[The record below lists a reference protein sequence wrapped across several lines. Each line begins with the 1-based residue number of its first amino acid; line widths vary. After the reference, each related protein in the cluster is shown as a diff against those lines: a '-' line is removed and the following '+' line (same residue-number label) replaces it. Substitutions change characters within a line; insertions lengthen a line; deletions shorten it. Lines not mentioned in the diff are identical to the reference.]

1 MLRMKVAQALKS
13 GQAGQA
19 VDLRG
24 WVRTRRDS
32 KQAFSFVELNDGSCL
47 ANLQIVIDAN
57 VPGYAESIKQVTTGA
72 SIAVEGEIKDSPAKG
87 QRIEVHAK
95 TLRVLGE
102 ADPLKYPLQK
112 KGHSMEFL
120 RKMRTCV
127 REPTRS
133 ERSRAFATRPRR
145 RFISSFS
152 RAGLSTSSHRSSQ
165 PATVKVP
172 DKCFK

>member
-13 GQAGQA
+13 GQAGQT
-19 VDLRG
+19 VDVRG

-32 KQAFSFVELNDGSCL
+32 KQAFSFVELNDGSCM
-47 ANLQIVIDAN
+47 ANLQIVIDGS
-57 VPGYAESIKQVTTGA
+57 VPGYVDTIKHVTTGA

-120 RKMRTCV
+120 R
-127 REPTRS
+127 EI
-133 ERSRAFATRPRR
+133 AHLRPRTNTFGAVTR
-145 RFISSFS
+145 VRNEIG
-152 RAGLSTSSHRSSQ
+152 RAH
-165 PATVKVP
+165 V
-172 DKCFK
+172 